1 MNLSSTSLWNVVGF
15 NKMALALSYGSF
27 VGLNQVHVANIL
39 NAAEH
44 PDKMEQ
50 ATHTPPLVQDHK

>member
-1 MNLSSTSLWNVVGF
+1 M
-15 NKMALALSYGSF
+15 KMALALSYGSF
-27 VGLNQVHVANIL
+27 VGLNQVHVVNIL

-50 ATHTPPLVQDHK
+50 ATHTPPLVQSHR

>member
-1 MNLSSTSLWNVVGF
+1 MWNVVGF
-15 NKMALALSYGSF
+15 NKMALAVSYGSF

-50 ATHTPPLVQDHK
+50 ATPTPPLVQDHR